1 MHALRGY
8 GALFRA
14 AISGGNV
21 VRGHAIA
28 EQLSGT
34 RVRVRRQVRAGLWEG
49 GKHRLMRMVGG
60 SGSNGADMA
69 ASKSKAGHQLLA
81 CRTKTFRRA
90 ALARV
95 AEWSVSS
102 VGGKPPERVKEMPGG
117 VNSETRAYRCPTA
130 GDSDAVSRSQ
140 HTVRQQR

>member
-60 SGSNGADMA
+60 SGSNGAEVSM
-69 ASKSKAGHQLLA
+69 GQHQNLRPVISSWLA
-81 CRTKTFRRA
+81 VPKRSG
-90 ALARV
+90 
-95 AEWSVSS
+95 EQHS
-102 VGGKPPERVKEMPGG
+102 PELQSGR
-117 VNSETRAYRCPTA
+117 
-130 GDSDAVSRSQ
+130 
-140 HTVRQQR
+140 

>member
-60 SGSNGADMA
+60 SGSNGLFGCSGLEGQSGA
-69 ASKSKAGHQLLA
+69 AGGYGVMSVLRSATMRMSHINSFHRRISDLVRIVCERHLA
-81 CRTKTFRRA
+81 CGP
-90 ALARV
+90 LI
-95 AEWSVSS
+95 
-102 VGGKPPERVKEMPGG
+102 
-117 VNSETRAYRCPTA
+117 
-130 GDSDAVSRSQ
+130 
-140 HTVRQQR
+140 